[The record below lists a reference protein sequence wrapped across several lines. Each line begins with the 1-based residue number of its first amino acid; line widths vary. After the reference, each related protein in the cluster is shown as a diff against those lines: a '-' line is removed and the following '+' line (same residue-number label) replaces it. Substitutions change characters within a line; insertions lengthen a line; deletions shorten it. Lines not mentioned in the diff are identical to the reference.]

1 MAITT
6 SHASLIKKLT
16 KDVLILMVLGMI
28 GFVII
33 ALLVWG
39 IYGFDAALG
48 HSEYQLQILLKIL
61 HEQAS
66 FFTLIKSSVFKA
78 YQFFEELKLSVNFAI
93 NPELL
98 EIGSINSSYLPS
110 SFVVA
115 LKEIISNL
123 CALLFTSIQMV
134 LVKSSFILLAI
145 PLFLLFIAMGL
156 IDGLSQRA
164 IRTASLGRESTYIF
178 HKSIPMIRKSI
189 LGVLG
194 LWFLLP
200 YPINPSLIFVGLSFL
215 LGIVACFS
223 ASRFKKY
230 L

>member
-1 MAITT
+1 MAIATA
-6 SHASLIKKLT
+6 HRGLIKKLS
-16 KDVLILMVLGMI
+16 KDILILMVLCMM
-28 GFVII
+28 GFLFFSFLI
-33 ALLVWG
+33 WG
-39 IYGFDAALG
+39 VYGFDAALG
-48 HSEYQLQILLKIL
+48 HSEYQIRILLKIL

-66 FFTLIKSSVFKA
+66 FFTLIKSSVLKA
-78 YQFFEELKLSVNFAI
+78 YQFFEELKFTIHFAI
-93 NPELL
+93 NSEETQTSTHL
-98 EIGSINSSYLPS
+98 SYLS
-110 SFVVA
+110 SSTLETIKDTF
-115 LKEIISNL
+115 SNL
-123 CALLFTSIQMV
+123 SALVFTSIQMV
-134 LVKSSFILLAI
+134 LVKGAFLLSAI

-156 IDGLSQRA
+156 IDGLNQRA

-178 HKSIPMIRKSI
+178 HKSIPVIRKSI

-200 YPINPSLIFVGLSFL
+200 FPINPSLIFVGLSLL